1 MIEPYLL
8 FAPALPG
15 CVPLDY
21 LKLKNLSFTSVC
33 HFRSEASVS
42 IERSGSDYEAS
53 YNYGDANDGDGDDV
67 DDEEGD
73 DRSSKNLRRFLPSE
87 ELGPVTARYVIVRR
101 GMDVVLECHDAVG
114 GEDVLWE
121 KQGGQF

>member
-1 MIEPYLL
+1 MCL
-8 FAPALPG
+8 
-15 CVPLDY
+15 
-21 LKLKNLSFTSVC
+21 
-33 HFRSEASVS
+33 FRSEASVS

-53 YNYGDANDGDGDDV
+53 YNYGDANDGDDV
-67 DDEEGD
+67 DDEEEGD